1 MNVLIAVAILALVG
15 LGFDQPLLW
24 LAAAALAFYLV
35 RFYEGGSATKKSD
48 SAGSAGGGAG
58 GSGGAGGA
66 GGGGGYP
73 KTYRD
78 YRLRKERQERWDRR
92 YRRTH
97 PGSGR

>member
-1 MNVLIAVAILALVG
+1 MNVLIVIAILALVG

-24 LAAAALAFYLV
+24 PVAAALACYLV
-35 RFYEGGSATKKSD
+35 RFYEGGGSGT
-48 SAGSAGGGAG
+48 AGSGSSTPTTGGGGGA
-58 GSGGAGGA
+58 
-66 GGGGGYP
+66 GGYP